1 MTEPSTPG
9 ETPAAVVH
17 GLISRGLT
25 VATAESLTA
34 GLLAATLAEV
44 PGASGTLQGGIIAY
58 QNHVKASL
66 LGVDVDLLARHG
78 AVHPEVARQMAEGAR
93 RATGAEVGLATTGVA
108 GPEPHQ
114 GRPVGTVYVGLAG
127 LAGLAGLREPAGQG
141 RGGGGAEAVLLRL
154 DGDREAIRRTTV
166 LRTLREVLDRWV

>member
-1 MTEPSTPG
+1 MTESAGPG
-9 ETPAAVVH
+9 DLPAAVVH

-44 PGASGTLQGGIIAY
+44 PGASGTLQGGVIAY
-58 QNHVKASL
+58 QNHVKQDL
-66 LGVDVDLLARHG
+66 LGVDADLLARHG

-93 RATGAEVGLATTGVA
+93 RTAGADLGISTTGVA

-114 GRPVGTVYVGLAG
+114 GQPVGTVYVGLAG
-127 LAGLAGLREPAGQG
+127 PAGS
-141 RGGGGAEAVLLRL
+141 EAIRLRV
-154 DGDREAIRRTTV
+154 DGDREAIRRATV
-166 LRTLREVLDRWV
+166 REALLAVRGRWA